1 MIFKELNALGILG
14 INNRVGRYILR
25 HNKRANYPLVDNKVL
40 TAQRAEAWGI
50 ATPENYLIVEN
61 YGFLKKLDQKLQ
73 KYESFVIKPAKG
85 SQGNGIVVIKEVIRE
100 EVNGVPRLL
109 FRRSND
115 KLMDIEEVKH
125 HISGILSGLY
135 SLSGQSDTAIIQ
147 AKIDKHPIFDDYSFG
162 GIPDIRVIVFE
173 GFPVMT
179 MVRLPTKSSD
189 GRANL
194 HQGAIGAGL
203 DLSNGQTINA
213 VIRNQ
218 VVDIHPDTGHKLSG
232 LKLPFWRET
241 LELAA
246 RCYDMV
252 ELGYLGADIV
262 LTPDQGP
269 ILLELNARPGLGIQI
284 ANLSGLVP
292 RLEKI
297 RLEAPR
303 NLLARERVEFSI
315 NNFKASQ

>member
-1 MIFKELNALGILG
+1 MIFRDLHDMGILG

-25 HNKRANYPLVDNKVL
+25 HNKRKNYPLVDNKVL
-40 TAQRAEAWGI
+40 TTQRAAAWGI
-50 ATPENYLIVEN
+50 AMPENYLVVEN
-61 YGFLKKLDQKLQ
+61 YGFLKKLDVKLQ
-73 KYESFVIKPAKG
+73 QYSSFVIKPAKG
-85 SQGNGIVVIKEVIRE
+85 SQGNGIIVIKEIVRDGE
-100 EVNGVPRLL
+100 KTLY
-109 FRRSND
+109 RRSND
-115 KLMDIEEVKH
+115 KLMEIDEVKH

-135 SLSGQSDTAIIQ
+135 SLSGQSDAAIIQ
-147 AKIDKHPIFDDYSFG
+147 AKIDKHPIFDKYSFG

-173 GFPVMT
+173 GFPVMS

-203 DLSNGQTINA
+203 SMKNGWSTNA

-218 VVDIHPDTGHKLSG
+218 VVDIHPDTGHHLSG
-232 LKLPFWRET
+232 LKLPFWPEI

-269 ILLELNARPGLGIQI
+269 ILLELNARPGLAIQI
-284 ANLSGLVP
+284 ANLAGLVP

-297 RLEAPR
+297 RNEAPK
-303 NLLARERVEFSI
+303 NLLAKERVEFSMK
-315 NNFKASQ
+315 NF

>member
-1 MIFKELNALGILG
+1 MIFNELKRLGILG

-40 TAQRAEAWGI
+40 TAERAEAWGI
-50 ATPENYLIVEN
+50 PMPENYMIVEN
-61 YGFLKKLDQKLQ
+61 YGSLKNLESKIAQFD
-73 KYESFVIKPAKG
+73 SFVIKPANG
-85 SQGNGIVVIKEVIRE
+85 SQGNGIIVIKEVIRE
-100 EVNGVPRLL
+100 EIDGVRRVLC
-109 FRRSND
+109 RRSND
-115 KLMDIEEVKH
+115 KLMGVEDIKH

-135 SLSGQSDTAIIQ
+135 SLSGHTDTAIIQ
-147 AKIDKHPIFDDYSFG
+147 AKIDKHPIFDEYSFG

-173 GFPVMT
+173 GFPVMS

-203 DLSNGQTINA
+203 NLIDGSTNNA
-213 VIRNQ
+213 VIRSQ
-218 VVDIHPDTGHKLSG
+218 VVDNHPDTGHKLSG
-232 LKLPFWRET
+232 LTIPYWKEIM
-241 LELAA
+241 ELAA
-246 RCYDMV
+246 QCSDMV
-252 ELGYLGADIV
+252 ELGYIGVDIV
-262 LTPDQGP
+262 LTPDKGP

-297 RLEAPR
+297 RLEAPK
-303 NLLARERVEFSI
+303 NLMAKDRAAYSMA
-315 NNFKASQ
+315 NF

>member
-1 MIFKELNALGILG
+1 MIFRDLENLGILG

-25 HNKRANYPLVDNKVL
+25 HNKRENYPLVDDKVK

-50 ATPENYLIVEN
+50 AMPENYMIVEN
-61 YGFLKKLDQKLQ
+61 YGSLKNLHLKILNYD
-73 KYESFVIKPAKG
+73 SFVIKPANG
-85 SQGNGIVVIKEVIRE
+85 SQGNGIIVIKEIIKE
-100 EVNGVPRLL
+100 EKNGVMRVLC
-109 FRRSND
+109 RRSND
-115 KLMDIEEVKH
+115 KLMDIDEVKH

-147 AKIDKHPIFDDYSFG
+147 SKIDKHPIFDNYSFG

-173 GFPVMT
+173 GYPVMS

-194 HQGAIGAGL
+194 HQGAIGAGINL
-203 DLSNGQTINA
+203 ADGSTNNA
-213 VIRNQ
+213 VIKNQ
-218 VVDIHPDTGHKLSG
+218 VIDVHPDTGHKLVG
-232 LKLPFWRET
+232 LKLPFWREI

-246 RCYDMV
+246 QCYDMV

-262 LTPDQGP
+262 LTPDRGP

-284 ANLSGLVP
+284 ANLAGLVP

-297 RLEAPR
+297 RLEAPK
-303 NLLARERVEFSI
+303 NLLAKERVDFSMK
-315 NNFKASQ
+315 NF

>member
-1 MIFKELNALGILG
+1 MIFKDLKDMGILG

-25 HNKRANYPLVDNKVL
+25 HNNRKDYPVVDNKVL

-50 ATPENYLIVEN
+50 ATPQNYMVVEN
-61 YGFLKKLDQKLQ
+61 YGSLKNLHLKLLN
-73 KYESFVIKPAKG
+73 YESFVIKPAKG
-85 SQGNGIVVIKEVIRE
+85 SQGNGIIVIKEIIKE
-100 EVNGVPRLL
+100 EVNGVVRVIC
-109 FRRSND
+109 RRSND
-115 KLMDIEEVKH
+115 KLMDIDEVKH
-125 HISGILSGLY
+125 HISSILSGLY
-135 SLSGQSDTAIIQ
+135 SLSGFSDTAIIQ
-147 AKIDKHPIFDDYSFG
+147 AKIDKHPIFDQYSYG
-162 GIPDIRVIVFE
+162 GIPDVRVIVFE
-173 GFPVMT
+173 GFPVMS

-203 DLSNGQTINA
+203 NLSNGWTNNA

-218 VVDIHPDTGHKLSG
+218 VVDIHPDTGHQLLG
-232 LKLPFWRET
+232 LKLPFWPEI

-252 ELGYLGADIV
+252 GLGYLGADIV

-284 ANLSGLVP
+284 ANLAGLVP

-297 RLEAPR
+297 RNEAPK
-303 NLLARERVEFSI
+303 NLLAKERAEFAMK
-315 NNFKASQ
+315 NF

>member
-1 MIFKELNALGILG
+1 M
-14 INNRVGRYILR
+14 
-25 HNKRANYPLVDNKVL
+25 
-40 TAQRAEAWGI
+40 
-50 ATPENYLIVEN
+50 PENYMIIEN
-61 YGFLKKLDQKLQ
+61 YGTLKNLHIKIQN
-73 KYESFVIKPAKG
+73 YESFVIKPANG
-85 SQGNGIVVIKEVIRE
+85 SQGNGIIVIKEIIKE
-100 EVNGVPRLL
+100 EKNGVVRLL

-115 KLMDIEEVKH
+115 KIMDIEEVKH

-147 AKIDKHPIFDDYSFG
+147 AKIDKHHIFDNYSYG

-173 GFPVMT
+173 GYPVMS

-203 DLSNGQTINA
+203 NLKDGSTNNA
-213 VIRNQ
+213 VIKNQ
-218 VVDIHPDTGHKLSG
+218 VIDLHPDTGHKLMG
-232 LKLPFWRET
+232 LKLPFWREI

-246 RCYDMV
+246 QCYDMV

-262 LTPDQGP
+262 LTPDHGP

-284 ANLSGLVP
+284 ANLAGLVP

-297 RLEAPR
+297 RLEAPK
-303 NLLARERVEFSI
+303 NLLARERVDFSMK
-315 NNFKASQ
+315 NF

>member
-1 MIFKELNALGILG
+1 MIFRDLEELGILG

-25 HNKRANYPLVDNKVL
+25 HNKRSNYPLVDDKVL
-40 TAQRAEAWGI
+40 TAQRAETWGI
-50 ATPENYLIVEN
+50 AMPQNYMIIEN
-61 YGFLKKLDQKLQ
+61 YGSLKNFHLKVQN
-73 KYESFVIKPAKG
+73 YESFVIKPANG
-85 SQGNGIVVIKEVIRE
+85 SQGNGIIVIKEIIKE
-100 EVNGVPRLL
+100 ERNGITRILC
-109 FRRSND
+109 RRSND

-135 SLSGQSDTAIIQ
+135 SLKGHSDTAIIQ
-147 AKIDKHPIFDDYSFG
+147 AKIDKHSVFDNYSYG

-173 GFPVMT
+173 GYPVMS

-194 HQGAIGAGL
+194 HQGAIGAGIN
-203 DLSNGQTINA
+203 LSDGSTNNA
-213 VIRNQ
+213 VIKNQ
-218 VVDIHPDTGHKLSG
+218 VIDIHPDTGHKLVG
-232 LKLPFWRET
+232 LKIPFWRES

-246 RCYDMV
+246 QCYDMV

-284 ANLSGLVP
+284 ANLAGLVP

-297 RLEAPR
+297 RLEAPK
-303 NLLARERVEFSI
+303 NLLAHERVNFSMK
-315 NNFKASQ
+315 NF

>member
-1 MIFKELNALGILG
+1 MIFRDLENLGILG

-25 HNKRANYPLVDNKVL
+25 HNKRENYPLVDDKVK

-50 ATPENYLIVEN
+50 AMPENYMIVEN
-61 YGFLKKLDQKLQ
+61 YGSLKNLHLKILNYD
-73 KYESFVIKPAKG
+73 SFVIKPANG
-85 SQGNGIVVIKEVIRE
+85 SQGNGIIVIKESIKE
-100 EVNGVPRLL
+100 EKNGVTRVLC
-109 FRRSND
+109 RRSND

-147 AKIDKHPIFDDYSFG
+147 SKIDKHPIFNDYSYG

-173 GFPVMT
+173 GYPVMS

-194 HQGAIGAGL
+194 HQGAIGAGINL
-203 DLSNGQTINA
+203 ADGSTNNA
-213 VIRNQ
+213 VIKNQ
-218 VVDIHPDTGHKLSG
+218 VIDVHPDTGHKLVG
-232 LKLPFWRET
+232 LKLPFWREI

-246 RCYDMV
+246 QCYDMV

-262 LTPDQGP
+262 LTPDRGP

-284 ANLSGLVP
+284 ANLAGLVP

-297 RLEAPR
+297 RLEAPK
-303 NLLARERVEFSI
+303 NLLAKERVDFSMK
-315 NNFKASQ
+315 NF

>member
-1 MIFKELNALGILG
+1 MIFRDLHELGILG

-25 HNKRANYPLVDNKVL
+25 HNNRKNYPIVDNKVL
-40 TAQRAEAWGI
+40 TAQRAAAWGI
-50 ATPENYLIVEN
+50 AMPENYLVVEN
-61 YGFLKKLDQKLQ
+61 YGFLKKLDVKLQ
-73 KYESFVIKPAKG
+73 QYSSFVIKPAKG
-85 SQGNGIVVIKEVIRE
+85 SQGNGIIVIKEIVRE
-100 EVNGVPRLL
+100 GDKVLY
-109 FRRSND
+109 RRSND
-115 KLMDIEEVKH
+115 KLMNVEEIKH

-135 SLSGQSDTAIIQ
+135 SLSGQSDMAIIQ
-147 AKIDKHPIFDDYSFG
+147 AKIDKHPIFDDYSYG

-173 GFPVMT
+173 GFPVMS

-203 DLSNGQTINA
+203 NMKNGWTTNA

-218 VVDIHPDTGHKLSG
+218 VIDVHPDTGHHLSG
-232 LKLPFWRET
+232 LKLPFWKEI

-246 RCYDMV
+246 RCHDMV
-252 ELGYLGADIV
+252 GLGYLGADIV

-269 ILLELNARPGLGIQI
+269 ILLELNARPGLAIQI
-284 ANLSGLVP
+284 ANLAGLVP

-297 RLEAPR
+297 RNDAPR
-303 NLLARERVEFSI
+303 DLLAKDRVEFSLKS
-315 NNFKASQ
+315 F

>member
-1 MIFKELNALGILG
+1 MIFRELKEMGILG

-50 ATPENYLIVEN
+50 ATPENYMVVEN
-61 YGFLKKLDQKLQ
+61 YGSLKNLHLKLMNYD
-73 KYESFVIKPAKG
+73 SFVIKPANG
-85 SQGNGIVVIKEVIRE
+85 SQGNGIIVIKEIIRE
-100 EVNGVPRLL
+100 EKNGETHIYC
-109 FRRSND
+109 RRSND

-147 AKIDKHPIFDDYSFG
+147 AKIDKHPIFDPYSYG

-173 GFPVMT
+173 GFPVMS
-179 MVRLPTKSSD
+179 MVRLPTRASD

-203 DLSNGQTINA
+203 NLANGWTTNA
-213 VIRNQ
+213 VIKNQ
-218 VVDIHPDTGHKLSG
+218 VVLTHPDTGNNLLG
-232 LKLPFWRET
+232 LKLPFWKEI

-246 RCYDMV
+246 RCHDMV

-262 LTPDQGP
+262 LTPDNGP
-269 ILLELNARPGLGIQI
+269 ILLELNARPGLAIQI
-284 ANLSGLVP
+284 ANLAGLVP

-297 RLEAPR
+297 RNEAPK
-303 NLLARERVEFSI
+303 NLLAKERAEFSMK
-315 NNFKASQ
+315 NF

>member
-1 MIFKELNALGILG
+1 MIFRELKELGILG

-25 HNKRANYPLVDNKVL
+25 HNKRANYPLVDDKVK

-50 ATPENYLIVEN
+50 PMPENYMVVEN
-61 YGFLKKLDQKLQ
+61 YGSLKNIHTKLMNYDH
-73 KYESFVIKPAKG
+73 FVIKPANG
-85 SQGNGIVVIKEVIRE
+85 SQGNGIIVIKEIIKE
-100 EVNGVPRLL
+100 EKNGEIRLL
-109 FRRSND
+109 CRRSND
-115 KLMDIEEVKH
+115 KLMDIDEVKH

-135 SLSGQSDTAIIQ
+135 SLSGHSDTAIIQ
-147 AKIDKHPIFDDYSFG
+147 AKIDKHSIFDDYSYG

-173 GFPVMT
+173 GFPVMS

-203 DLSNGQTINA
+203 NMRDGSTNNA

-218 VVDIHPDTGHKLSG
+218 VIDVHPDTGHKLSG
-232 LKLPFWRET
+232 LKLPFWKEI
-241 LELAA
+241 LELSAQ
-246 RCYDMV
+246 CYDMV

-262 LTPDQGP
+262 LTPDRGP
-269 ILLELNARPGLGIQI
+269 IILELNARPGLGIQI
-284 ANLSGLVP
+284 ANLAGLVP

-297 RLEAPR
+297 RLEAPK
-303 NLLARERVEFSI
+303 NLLAKERARFSME
-315 NNFKASQ
+315 NF

>member
-1 MIFKELNALGILG
+1 MIFHDLKELGILG

-25 HNKRANYPLVDNKVL
+25 HNKRENYPLVDNKVL
-40 TAQRAEAWGI
+40 TAERAEAWGI

-61 YGFLKKLDQKLQ
+61 YGSLKNLHLKLLN
-73 KYESFVIKPAKG
+73 YESFVIKPAKG
-85 SQGNGIVVIKEVIRE
+85 SQGNGIIVIKEIIKEEKNGEIR
-100 EVNGVPRLL
+100 VLC
-109 FRRSND
+109 RRSND
-115 KLMDIEEVKH
+115 KLMDVEEVKH

-147 AKIDKHPIFDDYSFG
+147 AKIDKHPIFDDYSYG
-162 GIPDIRVIVFE
+162 GIPDIRVIVYE
-173 GFPVMT
+173 GFPVMS

-189 GRANL
+189 GKANL

-203 DLSNGQTINA
+203 NLSNGSTNNA

-218 VVDIHPDTGHKLSG
+218 VIDVHPDTGHKLSG
-232 LKLPFWRET
+232 LRLPFWREI
-241 LELAA
+241 LELSA

-262 LTPDQGP
+262 LTPDHGP

-297 RLEAPR
+297 RLEAPK
-303 NLLARERVEFSI
+303 NLLAKERVDYSMSSF
-315 NNFKASQ
+315 